1 MSDYYGLEVRDKDNN
16 VIIDPGTFTVRQVAR
31 KFISANDLLIK
42 TGSTQVNRAVDFPWA
57 ESKYGMLIS
66 ITQLGLPKLP
76 PTTADSVL
84 ATINYDVTKIA
95 TSGEHSLDR
104 WINKTP
110 RLPVATAYDGYVRL
124 APAAIAF
131 NANVWLSLYVV
142 V

>member
-42 TGSTQVNRAVDFPWA
+42 AGSTQVNRAVDFPWA

-66 ITQLGLPKLP
+66 ITQLGLPNMP
-76 PTTADSVL
+76 PTTPNSVL
-84 ATINYDVTKIA
+84 AGITDKAAIRTYGKD
-95 TSGEHSLDR
+95 SLDT
-104 WINKTP
+104 WLNNTP

>member
-42 TGSTQVNRAVDFPWA
+42 AGSTQVNRAVDFPWA

-66 ITQLGLPKLP
+66 ITQLGLPNLP
-76 PTTADSVL
+76 PTTSDSVL
-84 ATINYDVTKIA
+84 AKITRKA
-95 TSGEHSLDR
+95 AIRTYGRESLDA
-104 WINKTP
+104 WLNNTP
-110 RLPVATAYDGYVRL
+110 RLPVASAYDGFVRL

>member
-1 MSDYYGLEVRDKDNN
+1 MSDYGLEVRDAEGNI
-16 VIIDPGTFTVRQVAR
+16 IIDSSTFTVRQVAR

-42 TGSTQVNRAVDFPWA
+42 TGSTHVERAVDFPWA

-66 ITQLGLPKLP
+66 ITQLGLPNLP

-84 ATINYDVTKIA
+84 ATINRVSTRIA

-104 WINKTP
+104 WLNNTP
-110 RLPVATAYDGYVRL
+110 RLPVASAYDGYVRL